1 MYDPIFFSAYKNNGT
16 NDFIAGMTINDFTGF
31 ATNVGNA
38 SNFILSSGIFLAPR
52 NGIYEFSASLSF
64 DDDTFG
70 YSNDLAVMKNQEQFL
85 QINLWTSWVSTNGF
99 NWIMELQKGDQVQLQ
114 VISGHFRR
122 DTYVNCLFSGK
133 IIKPFI

>member
-1 MYDPIFFSAYKNNGT
+1 MYDPIFFSAYKSNGT
-16 NDFIAGMTINDFTGF
+16 NDFYAGMTITDFTGF

-64 DDDTFG
+64 DHTDG

-85 QINLWTSWVSTNGF
+85 QINLWTSWASNNGF
-99 NWIMELQKGDQVQLQ
+99 NWIMELQKGDQLQLQ
-114 VISGHFRR
+114 VISGHFRC
-122 DTYVNCLFSGK
+122 DTFVNCVFSGK
-133 IIKPFI
+133 IIEPFI

>member
-1 MYDPIFFSAYKNNGT
+1 MYDPIFFSAYKSNGT
-16 NDFIAGMTINDFTGF
+16 NDFYAGMTITDFTGF

-52 NGIYEFSASLSF
+52 NGIYEFSASVSH
-64 DDDTFG
+64 DDIYHD
-70 YSNDLAVMKNQEQFL
+70 DLAVMKNQEEVL
-85 QINLWTSWVSTNGF
+85 QINLWWASTNGF
-99 NWIMELQKGDQVQLQ
+99 NWIMELQKGDQLQLQ
-114 VISGHFRR
+114 VISGHFRC

>member
-1 MYDPIFFSAYKNNGT
+1 MYDPIFFSAYKSNGT
-16 NDFIAGMTINDFTGF
+16 NDFYAGMSITDFTGF

-64 DDDTFG
+64 DDETFG

-85 QINLWTSWVSTNGF
+85 QINLWWASTTGF
-99 NWIMELQKGDQVQLQ
+99 NWIMELQKGDQLQLQ
-114 VISGHFRR
+114 VISGHFRC
-122 DTYVNCLFSGK
+122 DTFVNCVFSGK
-133 IIKPFI
+133 IIEPFI